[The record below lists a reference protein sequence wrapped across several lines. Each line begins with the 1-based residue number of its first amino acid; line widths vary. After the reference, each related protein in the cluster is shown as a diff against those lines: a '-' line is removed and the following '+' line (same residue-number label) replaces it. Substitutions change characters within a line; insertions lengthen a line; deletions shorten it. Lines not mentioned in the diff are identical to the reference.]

1 MSESLTSFYN
11 DLKSELAEDKP
22 KVTNTLPLNPTIWRN
37 KVCKERDKLSEECCK
52 HILLDIYCK
61 ILPLDQD
68 YVDGH
73 RGQMRNDIDSFLKD
87 KNMSATQYLTSSY
100 GKTNAPL
107 LEFILRSTDLIG
119 TNFYK
124 EADEQ
129 LKEAQKN
136 GDVINPPESDVN
148 DKETENQLVDIK
160 TDTEYQ
166 TFIDKLKEKTINKIV
181 TDVSKIITDKK
192 EEKEMAFEPKT
203 TAVEESTVSV
213 GIDYINKYL
222 LKESVE
228 LDPSMRD
235 EMIGFAIREST
246 LNQLDIVFRQPYSE
260 LKQFSNKIRFGKG
273 VLINESTINYFKEN
287 STGSVVQRYEPLYKE
302 TDGNKYDVANHEKVD
317 KNGNKTSM
325 TDTEAKKVLDPEG
338 YKAYQNRKNNI
349 NEDTEFIKSIGRD
362 IDLYIENC
370 NNEYYTESMSLS
382 KIGSA
387 IKNLIA
393 RIKKFVMGIINP
405 LIKKLKGTTK
415 AEDRQAIINALSSL
429 NIKYDRPGDKIK
441 EDLIKSSDNIYF
453 TLRNGKYYFKG
464 ALIID
469 LYYYKNILIPQLK
482 EGKIPSNFKLLKFI
496 SGLKKVDEIAVEDY
510 KNLAMEILDN
520 ILLIEEKIDRDN
532 SISEKRKKDLL
543 NKLLYISNTINMFL
557 TTISVSMKS
566 YIDPLTENVLKEI
579 SDINNME
586 KFIERLKVESPN
598 NSTLIAD
605 CVKQICKYNNWKY
618 GVGSSRLFIPNP
630 NNKQTDG
637 YKIAIT
643 SKGISDNKREYNI
656 WEKIKNDNLSKY
668 FIPIKGISHSSIIL
682 KCMEAYD
689 IGTISDSEIKTFANE
704 VDKVSKD
711 RDYTADIIPK
721 LFGFRLNFL
730 VNKKNI
736 GKYNGNYVIIDYANS
751 PYKF

>member
-213 GIDYINKYL
+213 GIDYINQQL
-222 LKESVE
+222 LRESVE
-228 LDPSMRD
+228 LDPNMRD

-260 LKQFSNKIRFGKG
+260 LRQFSNKIRFGKG
-273 VLINESTINYFKEN
+273 VLINESAINYFKEN
-287 STGSVVQRYEPLYKE
+287 STGSVAQRYEPLYKE
-302 TDGNKYDVANHEKVD
+302 TDGNKYDVANHEKID

-325 TDTEAKKVLDPEG
+325 TDAEAKKVLDPES
-338 YKAYQNRKNNI
+338 YKAYQNKKNNI
-349 NEDTEFIKSIGRD
+349 NEDTEFIESISRK
-362 IDLYIENC
+362 INLYIESC
-370 NNEYYTESMSLS
+370 NSEYYTESMSLS
-382 KIGSA
+382 KIGST

-405 LIKKLKGTTK
+405 LIRKLKGTTK
-415 AEDRQAIINALSSL
+415 AEDRQAIINALNTLS
-429 NIKYDRPGDKIK
+429 IKYNRSEGKVK
-441 EDLIKSSDNIYF
+441 EDIALGHDINFIV
-453 TLRNGKYYFKG
+453 RNGKYCFQGG
-464 ALIID
+464 AILD
-469 LYYYKNILIPQLK
+469 LYYYKHTIIPQLK
-482 EGKIPSNFKLLKFI
+482 EGKIPSNFKLSANI
-496 SGLKKVDEIAVEDY
+496 IGPKVNDIVVEDY

-520 ILLIEEKIDRDN
+520 ILLIEEKINAND

-543 NKLLYISNTINMFL
+543 NKLLLISNTINMFL
-557 TTISVSMKS
+557 TYIASHMKS
-566 YIDPLTENVLKEI
+566 YIDPLTKDVLYQI
-579 SDINNME
+579 SDVDNME
-586 KFIERLKVESPN
+586 KLIEQLRAESPN
-598 NSTLIAD
+598 NLTVVKE
-605 CVKQICKYNNWKY
+605 CVTRICDYNKWKY
-618 GVGSSRLFIPNP
+618 GIGTSRLYIPNP
-630 NNKQTDG
+630 SNKHTDG

-643 SKGISDNKREYNI
+643 SKGIADNKREYNI

-668 FIPIKGISHSSIIL
+668 FIPIKGITHSGTIL
-682 KCMEAYD
+682 KCMEASD
-689 IGTISDSEIKTFANE
+689 IGIISDSDLKTFAKNIE
-704 VDKVSKD
+704 KISKD
-711 RDYTADIIPK
+711 MNYTGDVTPK
-721 LFGFRLNFL
+721 IFGFRIKALY
-730 VNKKNI
+730 NKGNI

-751 PYKF
+751 TYKF

>member
-338 YKAYQNRKNNI
+338 YKAFQNKKTSI
-349 NEDTEFIKSIGRD
+349 NENSEFIKSIGKE
-362 IDLYIENC
+362 IDLYIESC
-370 NNEYYTESMSLS
+370 NTEYYIESMSLS
-382 KIGSA
+382 KITST

-393 RIKKFVMGIINP
+393 KIKKFIMKILDP

-415 AEDRQAIINALSSL
+415 AEDRQAIIDALSEID
-429 NIKYDRPGDKIK
+429 IKYGRSEDRVNEKVYN
-441 EDLIKSSDNIYF
+441 LFASNF
-453 TLRNGKYYFKG
+453 TERNGKYYFKG
-464 ALIID
+464 GMILD
-469 LYYYKNILIPQLK
+469 LYYYKNTLIPQLK
-482 EGKIPSNFKLLKFI
+482 EGKIPSNFKLFKNI
-496 SGLKKVDEIAVEDY
+496 MGVKVSEICVEDY
-510 KNLAMEILDN
+510 KNLAMEILDG
-520 ILLIEEKIDRDN
+520 ILLIEEEIAAND

-543 NKLLYISNTINMFL
+543 NKLFLISNYINIFL
-557 TTISVSMKS
+557 SVVADSMRS
-566 YIDPLTENVLKEI
+566 YIDPLTEEALLKI
-579 SDINNME
+579 SDIINMD
-586 KFIERLKVESPN
+586 KFLVELKGRSPN
-598 NSTLIAD
+598 NSSVMKECIIR
-605 CVKQICKYNNWKY
+605 ICMHNGWKF
-618 GVGSSRLFIPNP
+618 GKGMSRIYIPNP
-630 NNKQTDG
+630 DKGTNDG
-637 YKIAIT
+637 YKIAYT
-643 SKGISDNKREYNI
+643 SKGIADNKREYSI
-656 WEKIKNDNLSKY
+656 WENIKNSDISKY
-668 FIPIKGISHSSIIL
+668 FIQMKGITSSGIII
-682 KCMEAYD
+682 KCMKATN
-689 IGTISDSEIKTFANE
+689 IGEISDSDLKAFVKNI
-704 VDKVSKD
+704 DKSTKD
-711 RDYTADIIPK
+711 RDYTSDIMPK
-721 LFGFRLNFL
+721 VFGIRFNMLA
-730 VNKKNI
+730 NKSNI
-736 GKYNGNYVIIDYANS
+736 GKYNNNYVIIDYANS
-751 PYKF
+751 LYKF